1 VSAEHERASE
11 GAMEAARRFYWGG
24 SIQSGLDSRTDAEEA
39 RRASVKNY
47 VADLARFG
55 EEFAAS
61 QVRAAVERC
70 CAAVCLW
77 CSVRDAVSH
86 GSLCGRLGYVHTLK
100 SGARRFCAA
109 SEIRAAFAANPKEGT

>member
-39 RRASVKNY
+39 KRASVKNY

-70 CAAVCLW
+70 ISLAREAEREGIRRGVNAYAGAALDIQ
-77 CSVRDAVSH
+77 S
-86 GSLCGRLGYVHTLK
+86 K
-100 SGARRFCAA
+100 
-109 SEIRAAFAANPKEGT
+109 IRAAFAANPKEGT